1 MTPPFRF
8 ADIRGARLAWNQT
21 GRGPAAVWAHGMSSC
36 SYGPESSGQFDWRAV
51 SSTHRLIR
59 YDARG
64 HGRSSGGRTA
74 DEYTWPELAADLLAL
89 LDIAA
94 PGERVHAI
102 GASMGTAT
110 ILCAALAAPERF
122 DRLVLTTAPTIWDS
136 RRALTPLR
144 VSDADAIE
152 RRGLAAYLRAA
163 PNVPASPALVETERY
178 VGRVAVR
185 SSIYPWVLRGSAI
198 TDLPPADEFGAL
210 TQPTLIL
217 AWTGDPAHPVS
228 SGELLAEALPNAEL
242 RVAST
247 PDALRSWSDAV
258 AGFLVTT

>member
-21 GRGPAAVWAHGMSSC
+21 GRGPAAVWAHGMSSRA
-36 SYGPESSGQFDWRAV
+36 YGEESSGQFDWRAV
-51 SSTHRLIR
+51 SSRHRLIR

-64 HGRSSGGRTA
+64 HGRSSGGQTA
-74 DEYTWPELAADLLAL
+74 EEYTWPELAGDLLAL
-89 LDIAA
+89 LDVAA

-110 ILCAALAAPERF
+110 IVCAALAHPERF
-122 DRLVLTTAPTIWDS
+122 NRLVLTTPPTIWDT

-144 VSDADAIE
+144 VADADEIE
-152 RRGLAAYLRAA
+152 RGGLAAYMRAA
-163 PNVPASPALVETERY
+163 PDVPASPALADTKRY
-178 VGRVAVR
+178 VGPVSARA
-185 SSIYPWVLRGSAI
+185 SIYPWVLRGSAI
-198 TDLPPADEFGAL
+198 TDLPSADELGAL

-228 SGELLAEALPNAEL
+228 SGERLAAALPNAEL

-247 PDALRSWSDAV
+247 PSALRSWSDEV
-258 AGFLVTT
+258 ADFLATT

>member
-1 MTPPFRF
+1 
-8 ADIRGARLAWNQT
+8 
-21 GRGPAAVWAHGMSSC
+21 
-36 SYGPESSGQFDWRAV
+36 
-51 SSTHRLIR
+51 
-59 YDARG
+59 
-64 HGRSSGGRTA
+64 
-74 DEYTWPELAADLLAL
+74 
-89 LDIAA
+89 
-94 PGERVHAI
+94 
-102 GASMGTAT
+102 MGTAT
-110 ILCAALAAPERF
+110 ILCAALVAPERF
-122 DRLVLTTAPTIWDS
+122 DRLVLTTPPTIWDS

-152 RRGLAAYLRAA
+152 RRGLAAYTRAA
-163 PNVPASPALVETERY
+163 PNVPASPALAETKRY

-210 TQPTLIL
+210 TQPSLIL

-247 PDALRSWSDAV
+247 PGALRSWSDVV
-258 AGFLVTT
+258 ADFLATT